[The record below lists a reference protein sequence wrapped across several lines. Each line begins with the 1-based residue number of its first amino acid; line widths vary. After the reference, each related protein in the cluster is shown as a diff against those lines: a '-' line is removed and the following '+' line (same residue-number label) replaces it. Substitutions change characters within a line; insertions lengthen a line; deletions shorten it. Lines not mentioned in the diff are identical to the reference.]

1 MLSPLI
7 ISSGNFFQIYFILSY
22 ITNFL
27 RKIITFLH
35 DSAPTFTQYS
45 ATQKVKS
52 LYNNYFPAQDST
64 TGLSTRTPYSA
75 AFSSIFL
82 ANSGF

>member
-22 ITNFL
+22 ITN
-27 RKIITFLH
+27 FLH